1 MAPSLSS
8 LEENIRRILDFVQQQ
23 EDTNRDLLEQVQ
35 PHYLDSARNLLHYLA
50 LRTFDLKSIQE
61 ELSTL
66 SISSLSHSEG
76 YTLTNLQNILNLI
89 QLLKGEQVTPNSF
102 RSPYDYRKSK
112 SQLQQ
117 NTLQLFGPHHRGE
130 GSRIM
135 VTMPSEAAEN
145 YALIRSLLQAGMDIA
160 RINTS
165 HDAPLA
171 WYRMIANIKKG
182 EQETGKSCLIYM
194 DLSGPKFRTETVFPL
209 LEDKNFVRLFE
220 SDLIYLV
227 RAIPVAPEP
236 NRVYVSVQL
245 PEIFGDAKPGE
256 RIFFDD
262 GKISGLIT
270 EVNSDLIKVKITEA
284 AVKGSKLRADK
295 GINLPDSDLSLPSL
309 TESDLVNLPFIAAHS
324 DIIGYSFARDPQDV
338 EFLQEELKKLNRS
351 DIGITLKIE
360 TAEAFENL
368 PMMLLMAMRSPKVG
382 VMIARGD
389 LAVEIGFERSAEVQ
403 EEILWICEAAHVP
416 GIWATQVLE
425 KLVQK
430 GNPTRAEV
438 TDAAMAA
445 RAECVML
452 NKGPFIVDGVKTL
465 DDIIRRMEKH
475 QFKRKGNLRPLS
487 VAKHFLEQLN
497 SRPDASLPKT
507 GS

>member
-1 MAPSLSS
+1 MTPDVSTLKERIRHI
-8 LEENIRRILDFVQQQ
+8 LNLVIQTENKFA
-23 EDTNRDLLEQVQ
+23 DLLQLVQ
-35 PHYLDSARNLLHYLA
+35 PHYYESARNLVHYLA
-50 LRTFDLKSIQE
+50 LRTFDLHQIQE

-76 YTLTNLQNILNLI
+76 YTLTNLQNILSLL
-89 QLLKGEQVTPNSF
+89 QLLNGEKITDNHF
-102 RSPYDYRKSK
+102 RSPFDYRKSK
-112 SQLQQ
+112 SQLQH
-117 NTLQLFGPHHRGE
+117 NTLELFGRHHRGE

-135 VTMPSEAAEN
+135 VTMPTEAAED
-145 YALIRSLLQAGMDIA
+145 YELIRSLLLAGMDIA

-165 HDAPLA
+165 HDNALS
-171 WYRMIANIKKG
+171 WFRMIANIKKG

-194 DLSGPKFRTETVFPL
+194 DLSGPKFRTETVYPVVP
-209 LEDKNFVRLFE
+209 EKNYVRLFE

-227 RAIPVAPEP
+227 REIPPFPET
-236 NRVYVSVQL
+236 NRIYVSVQL
-245 PEIFGDAKPGE
+245 PEIFHDTKPGE

-270 EVNSDLIKVKITEA
+270 EVNPDLIKVKITEA

-309 TESDLVNLPFIAAHS
+309 TEADLVNLPFIAAHA
-324 DIIGYSFARDPQDV
+324 DIIGYSFARNPKDV
-338 EFLQEELKKLNRS
+338 EYLQAELKKLNRA

-360 TAEAFENL
+360 TEEAFESL
-368 PMMLLMAMRSPKVG
+368 PMMLLTAMQSSKVG

-425 KLVQK
+425 KLVRK

-452 NKGPFIVDGVKTL
+452 NKGPFIVEGVKTL

-487 VAKHFLEQLN
+487 VAKRFLQPQIDN
-497 SRPDASLPKT
+497 AFHLPLK
-507 GS
+507 SED